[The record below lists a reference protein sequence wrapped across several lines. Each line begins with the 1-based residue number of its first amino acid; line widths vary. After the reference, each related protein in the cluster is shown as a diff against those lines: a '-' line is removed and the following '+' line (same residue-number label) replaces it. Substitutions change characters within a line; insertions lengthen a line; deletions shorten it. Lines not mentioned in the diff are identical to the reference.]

1 MSENVAGKAE
11 VGFYEKEKPGMGQ
24 AAKGQLILTNRRLV
38 YIKYLGG
45 KFLRVKTE
53 DYSNRIEEG
62 LKNEGSIEIPLKQIT
77 EVKADRIWGTGYLRV
92 RYRTDRGEKVCSL
105 ILTSMW
111 TMWGIVP
118 GKSPYEDMAQRIE
131 QLRKEASTA

>member
-1 MSENVAGKAE
+1 MSESVMGKAE
-11 VGFYEKEKPGMGQ
+11 VGLYEKEKPSMGQ
-24 AAKGQLILTNRRLV
+24 AAKGQLILTNRRIV
-38 YIKYLGG
+38 YVKYLGG
-45 KFLRVKTE
+45 KFLRVKVE

-62 LKNEGSIEIPLKQIT
+62 LKNDGSFEIPLKQIT

-92 RYRTDRGEKVCSL
+92 RYRTDMGEKVYSL

-111 TMWGIVP
+111 TMWGIIP

-131 QLRKEASTA
+131 QLRKEASIA